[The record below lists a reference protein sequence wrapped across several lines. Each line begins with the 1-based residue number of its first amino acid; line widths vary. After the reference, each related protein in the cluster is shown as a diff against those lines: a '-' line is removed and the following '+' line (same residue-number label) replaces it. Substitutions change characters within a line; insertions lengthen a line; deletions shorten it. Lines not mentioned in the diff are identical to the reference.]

1 MRFKVLK
8 GIRVKLALK
17 LAEKYGITKEM
28 IEEREKEFLAWLS
41 ERGLQPS
48 WENYVAFIHDTRGQT
63 NLVDWVIGVILLA
76 ILGVG
81 VALPIVINTI
91 QSILP
96 NLSGTTA
103 MIVGIIPT
111 IVTVVILL
119 MFLGRH

>member
-1 MRFKVLK
+1 VLK
-8 GIRVKLALK
+8 GIRMKRALK
-17 LAEKYGITKEM
+17 LVKKLGITKEM
-28 IEEREKEFLAWLS
+28 IEERKKEFLAWLS

-48 WENYVAFIHDTRGQT
+48 WENYVAFIKDTKGQA
-63 NLVDWVIGVILLA
+63 NLIDWVIGVILLA

-111 IVTVVILL
+111 IVTVVLLL
-119 MFLGRH
+119 MFLGRR

>member
-1 MRFKVLK
+1 MLEVVIVSLVIGVLIATAMSRK
-8 GIRVKLALK
+8 FRVL
-17 LAEKYGITKEM
+17 
-28 IEEREKEFLAWLS
+28 IEQRKKAFLAWLS

-48 WENYVAFIHDTRGQT
+48 WENYVAFIKDTKGQA
-63 NLVDWVIGVILLA
+63 NLIDWVIGVILLA

-111 IVTVVILL
+111 IVTVVLLL
-119 MFLGRH
+119 MFLGRR

>member
-1 MRFKVLK
+1 VRFKVLK